1 MGKSHGPWSVPPKQ
15 YCKIQKFFP
24 TLEKGWP
31 IRHMWYSIMQSTE
44 GDFLYQYRLKLEV
57 KNPNYKY
64 GQNTRPFPSMTLQ
77 NDKKDSNRQNTNRQ
91 NNNRQNTNRQNTNRQ
106 NTNKQNTNR
115 QNTQAKGKQKKLA
128 NLTKS
133 KLPPEPTYVP
143 PFGGYNNPGPS
154 TSTWPLETSY
164 TVGNRDPLQLGCQS
178 PEQYSQI
185 NPSLNTYEVETS
197 SDAGASFYSPSAS
210 RSDYSHETSSGSYYS
225 PHTEPISPF
234 SSGGDD
240 SDTLAQCMREAN
252 LGSQSNTEQMIVPI
266 VTAPENPM
274 ALEPMARVNPV
285 PLALEPVAPVVSPS
299 QGIYNVENDPEIEG
313 IMQMP
318 PSPPVELP
326 EVEIVYEVPPE
337 VVEVPP
343 EVEIVYQTYHNN
355 N

>member
-1 MGKSHGPWSVPPKQ
+1 MGKRGPWSVPPKQ
-15 YCKIQKFFP
+15 YCKIQQFFP

-31 IRHMWYSIMQSTE
+31 IRNMWYSIMQSTE

-77 NDKKDSNRQNTNRQ
+77 NDKKETNRQNTNRQ
-91 NNNRQNTNRQNTNRQ
+91 NNNRQ

-252 LGSQSNTEQMIVPI
+252 L
-266 VTAPENPM
+266 APEIPM
-274 ALEPMARVNPV
+274 
-285 PLALEPVAPVVSPS
+285 ALEPVAPVVSPS
-299 QGIYNVENDPEIEG
+299 QGIYNVRNDPEIEEIYDVENDPEIEG

-318 PSPPVELP
+318 QSPPIELP
-326 EVEIVYEVPPE
+326 EVEIVDEVPPE
-337 VVEVPP
+337 VVELPP
-343 EVEIVYQTYHNN
+343 EVVIVYQTYHNN

>member
-1 MGKSHGPWSVPPKQ
+1 MGKSHGQWFVPPNQ
-15 YCKIQKFFP
+15 YKKLQRYFP
-24 TLEKGWP
+24 TLGKGRP
-31 IRHMWYSIMQSTE
+31 IKTMWYNIMQATE
-44 GDFLYQYRLKLEV
+44 GSFLYPYKLKLEV
-57 KNPNYKY
+57 KNPKKTPR
-64 GQNTRPFPSMTLQ
+64 QNTKPFPYKLKLQ
-77 NDKKDSNRQNTNRQ
+77 NDQKETHRQNT
-91 NNNRQNTNRQNTNRQ
+91 
-106 NTNKQNTNR
+106 KS
-115 QNTQAKGKQKKLA
+115 KGKQKKLA

-133 KLPPEPTYVP
+133 KLPPKPTYVP
-143 PFGGYNNPGPS
+143 PFGGYNNPRPS
-154 TSTWPLETSY
+154 TSTWPLETSS
-164 TVGNRDPLQLGCQS
+164 TVGSRDPLQLGCQS

-266 VTAPENPM
+266 VTAPEIPM

-299 QGIYNVENDPEIEG
+299 QGIYNVENDPEIEV
-313 IMQMP
+313 IMQVLP
-318 PSPPVELP
+318 PPPVEPP
-326 EVEIVYEVPPE
+326 ELEIILEVPPPP
-337 VVEVPP
+337 VEPP
-343 EVEIVYQTYHNN
+343 EVEIILDIPPKSRGG
-355 N
+355 

>member
-15 YCKIQKFFP
+15 YCKIQQYFP
-24 TLEKGWP
+24 TLEKGQP
-31 IRHMWYSIMQSTE
+31 IRNMWYSILQSKE

-64 GQNTRPFPSMTLQ
+64 GQNTKPFPSMTLQ
-77 NDKKDSNRQNTNRQ
+77 NDKKETNRQNTNRQ
-91 NNNRQNTNRQNTNRQ
+91 NN
-106 NTNKQNTNR
+106 NR

-154 TSTWPLETSY
+154 TSTWPLETSS
-164 TVGNRDPLQLGCQS
+164 TVGSRDPLQLGCQS

-185 NPSLNTYEVETS
+185 NPILNTYEVETS
-197 SDAGASFYSPSAS
+197 SDAGGSFYSPSAC

-225 PHTEPISPF
+225 PHTEPISPC
-234 SSGGDD
+234 SLGGDD

-252 LGSQSNTEQMIVPI
+252 L
-266 VTAPENPM
+266 APEIPM
-274 ALEPMARVNPV
+274 ALEPMAGVNPV
-285 PLALEPVAPVVSPS
+285 SLALEPVAPVVSPS

-318 PSPPVELP
+318 QSPPVELP
-326 EVEIVYEVPPE
+326 EVEIVDVVPPE
-337 VVEVPP
+337 VVELPP
-343 EVEIVYQTYHNN
+343 EVVIVYQTYHNKN
-355 N
+355 

>member
-1 MGKSHGPWSVPPKQ
+1 MGGPWSVPPKQ
-15 YCKIQKFFP
+15 YCKLQQFFP
-24 TLEKGWP
+24 TLEKGQP
-31 IRHMWYSIMQSTE
+31 IRNMWYSILQSKE

-64 GQNTRPFPSMTLQ
+64 GQKTKPSPSMTLQ

-91 NNNRQNTNRQNTNRQ
+91 NNNRQ

-143 PFGGYNNPGPS
+143 PFGGYSNPGPS
-154 TSTWPLETSY
+154 TSTWPLETGY
-164 TVGNRDPLQLGCQS
+164 TVGSRDPLQLGCQS

-210 RSDYSHETSSGSYYS
+210 WSDYSHETSSGSYYS

-234 SSGGDD
+234 SVRGDD
-240 SDTLAQCMREAN
+240 SDTLAQCIKEAN
-252 LGSQSNTEQMIVPI
+252 L
-266 VTAPENPM
+266 APEIPM
-274 ALEPMARVNPV
+274 TLE
-285 PLALEPVAPVVSPS
+285 LVAPVVSPS
-299 QGIYNVENDPEIEG
+299 QGIYNVRNNPEIEEIYDVENDPEIEE

-318 PSPPVELP
+318 QSPPVELP
-326 EVEIVYEVPPE
+326 EVEIVDVVPPE
-337 VVEVPP
+337 VVELPP
-343 EVEIVYQTYHNN
+343 EVVIVYQTYHNKN
-355 N
+355 

>member
-1 MGKSHGPWSVPPKQ
+1 MGKRGPWSVPPKQ
-15 YCKIQKFFP
+15 YCKIQEFFP

-31 IRHMWYSIMQSTE
+31 IRNMWYSIMQSTE

-64 GQNTRPFPSMTLQ
+64 GQKTKPSPSMTLQ

-91 NNNRQNTNRQNTNRQ
+91 NNNRQNTNRQ

-154 TSTWPLETSY
+154 TSTWPLETSS
-164 TVGNRDPLQLGCQS
+164 TVGSRDPLQLGCQS

-185 NPSLNTYEVETS
+185 NPILNTYEVETS

-234 SSGGDD
+234 SVRGDD
-240 SDTLAQCMREAN
+240 SDTLAQCMKEAN
-252 LGSQSNTEQMIVPI
+252 L
-266 VTAPENPM
+266 APEIPM
-274 ALEPMARVNPV
+274 ALE
-285 PLALEPVAPVVSPS
+285 LVAPVVSPS
-299 QGIYNVENDPEIEG
+299 QGIYDVRNVPEIEEIYDVENDPEIEE

-318 PSPPVELP
+318 QSPPVELP
-326 EVEIVYEVPPE
+326 EVEIVDVVPPE
-337 VVEVPP
+337 VVELPP
-343 EVEIVYQTYHNN
+343 EVVIVYQTYHNN

>member
-1 MGKSHGPWSVPPKQ
+1 MGKSHGQWFVPPKQ
-15 YCKIQKFFP
+15 YTKIQKLFP

-31 IRHMWYSIMQSTE
+31 IKHMWYSIMQSTE
-44 GDFLYQYRLKLEV
+44 GSFLYPYKLKLEV
-57 KNPNYKY
+57 KNPKKTPR
-64 GQNTRPFPSMTLQ
+64 QNTKPFPYKLKLQ
-77 NDKKDSNRQNTNRQ
+77 NDPKETHRQNT
-91 NNNRQNTNRQNTNRQ
+91 
-106 NTNKQNTNR
+106 KS
-115 QNTQAKGKQKKLA
+115 KGKQKKLA

-133 KLPPEPTYVP
+133 KLPPKPTYVP
-143 PFGGYNNPGPS
+143 PFGGYNNPRPS
-154 TSTWPLETSY
+154 TSTWPLEPSS
-164 TVGNRDPLQLGCQS
+164 TVGSRDPLQLGCQS

-185 NPSLNTYEVETS
+185 NPILNTYEVETS

-234 SSGGDD
+234 SVRGDD
-240 SDTLAQCMREAN
+240 SDTLAQCIKEAN
-252 LGSQSNTEQMIVPI
+252 L
-266 VTAPENPM
+266 APEIPM
-274 ALEPMARVNPV
+274 ALE
-285 PLALEPVAPVVSPS
+285 LVAPVVSPS

-343 EVEIVYQTYHNN
+343 EVVEVPPEVEIVYQTYHNN